1 MDIQKNSFRNS
12 ERTGRKKERKQ
23 GDWKIKN
30 EIRKITK
37 KKKNRKNA
45 KSKLA
50 LTRMIT
56 KN

>member
-37 KKKNRKNA
+37 KTNRKNA

>member
-37 KKKNRKNA
+37 KKKTEKTQ
-45 KSKLA
+45 KVS
-50 LTRMIT
+50 
-56 KN
+56 

>member
-50 LTRMIT
+50 LTRMII